1 VRRVTSLDTGREAAF
16 SQSGERLVITGLPA
30 RCPDRI
36 LGVAV
41 LRLEFATPP
50 RQVLGA
56 GCVVI

>member
-1 VRRVTSLDTGREAAF
+1 MAVMVSDREVNPAAGRSREH
-16 SQSGERLVITGLPA
+16 LVITGLQA

-36 LGVAV
+36 LGIAV

-56 GCVVI
+56 GCVAI